1 MNIKKSILLRARLA
15 FLCVMLFAGAIM
27 AKIFHIQVM
36 EGEKWRKI
44 SDEIGL
50 QYRTIK
56 ATRGNIYSDNRSLLA
71 TSLPFYKVALDP
83 TIADGDLFNQNI
95 DSLTYLLSKHFKTH
109 SQQYLKRKIVNA
121 RKNKRKYVVLSGK
134 KINYREKKEMATWP
148 IFREG
153 RLGGGVIFEKV
164 DKRFRPFAGLGLR
177 TIGYLNEDNYG
188 AGLEYSFNDKL
199 AGKNGKALFQKI
211 AGREWKPLHNGSEVR
226 PEEGLDIETTIDI
239 NLQDVANAALLYSL
253 QNLSADYGSVVVME
267 VGTGEIKAISN
278 LTRYEKNGK
287 VDYREI
293 YNYAVQGVTEPGSTF
308 KLASFIALLEDANT
322 HLSDSVDTG
331 NGKFKY
337 HDRVMPD
344 DKFGGYGK
352 ITVREVFEKSSNIG
366 TSKLVN
372 NHFGANPQRFI
383 DYLYSFGL
391 NRPLDFQLVGEGL
404 PYIKNPSDKSWSGT
418 TLPWMSIGHE
428 LLQTPLQTLTF
439 YNAIANDGKMIQPI
453 LVKRI
458 SKAGENIKSVES
470 VVLNKKIC
478 GKSTLIKVREL
489 LEGVVER
496 GTARNIRDSHYKIAG
511 KTGTAKKVKKGG
523 GYKRE
528 YYTSFCGYFP
538 ADKPKYSCIVVI
550 DNPKGYRQ
558 YGSDVAAPVFK
569 EIADKIYSLD
579 IAMHDPLP
587 ENVEPEKGIF
597 PVIQAGLQEDL
608 KMICNELG
616 IANHS
621 YTEEE
626 WVRAQRSTNFV
637 KWRANKVSPEV
648 VPNVKGM
655 TLRDAI
661 YILENNGLRV
671 RHEGV
676 GRVKEQSYLPGVK
689 AIKGSTITLKL
700 G

>member
-1 MNIKKSILLRARLA
+1 MLRARLA

-71 TSLPFYKVALDP
+71 TSLPFYKVAFDP
-83 TIADGDLFNQNI
+83 TIADKDLFNQNI
-95 DSLTYLLSKHFKTH
+95 DSLTYLLSQHFKTH
-109 SQQYLKRKIVNA
+109 SQHYLKRKIVNA
-121 RKNKRKYVVLSGK
+121 RKNKRKYVVLSSK

-253 QNLSADYGSVVVME
+253 QNLAADYGSVVVME
-267 VGTGEIKAISN
+267 VNTGEIKAISN

-308 KLASFIALLEDANT
+308 KLASLIALFEDANI

-331 NGKFKY
+331 NGKFRY

-366 TSKLVN
+366 TSKLIN

-439 YNAIANDGKMIQPI
+439 YNAVANDGKMIQPI

-478 GKSTLIKVREL
+478 SKSTLIKVREL

-538 ADKPKYSCIVVI
+538 ADNPKYSCIVVI
-550 DNPKGYRQ
+550 DNPKGYKQ

-608 KMICNELG
+608 QMICNELG

-671 RHEGV
+671 RHQGV

-689 AIKGSTITLKL
+689 AVKGSTITLKL

>member
-1 MNIKKSILLRARLA
+1 MLRARLA
-15 FLCVMLFAGAIM
+15 FLCVTLFAGAIVM
-27 AKIFHIQVM
+27 KLFHIQMV

-56 ATRGNIYSDNRSLLA
+56 ATRGNIYSDNNSLLA
-71 TSLPFYKVALDP
+71 TSLPFYKVAFDP
-83 TIADGDLFNQNI
+83 TIAEKGLFNQNI
-95 DSLTYLLSKHFKTH
+95 DSLSYLLSRHFKTH
-109 SQQYLKRKIVNA
+109 SQLYFKRKIVNA
-121 RKNKRKYVVLSGK
+121 RKNGRKYVVLSKK
-134 KINYREKKEMATWP
+134 KIDYREKKMMSEWP
-148 IFREG
+148 VFREG
-153 RLGGGVIFEKV
+153 RLKGGVIFEKV
-164 DKRFRPFAGLGLR
+164 GKRFRPFSGLGLR

-199 AGKNGKALFQKI
+199 AGKDGKALFQQI
-211 AGREWKPLHNGSEVR
+211 AGREWKPVHNGSEVR
-226 PEEGLDIETTIDI
+226 PVEGLDIETTIDI
-239 NLQDVANAALLYSL
+239 NLQDVANAALLSAL
-253 QNLSADYGSVVVME
+253 QHLKADYGSVVVME
-267 VGTGEIKAISN
+267 VNTGEIKAISN
-278 LTRYEKNGK
+278 LTRYEKKGH

-293 YNYAVQGVTEPGSTF
+293 YNYAVQNATEPGSTF
-308 KLASFIALLEDANT
+308 KLASVIALLEDSGVL
-322 HLSDSVDTG
+322 LSDSIDTG

-337 HDRVMPD
+337 HDRTMPD
-344 DKFGGYGK
+344 DKRGGYGK

-366 TSKLVN
+366 TSKLIY
-372 NHFGANPQRFI
+372 NHFGSHPQKYV
-383 DYLYSFGL
+383 DYLNSFGL
-391 NRPLDFQLVGEGL
+391 NSPLDFQLVGEGL
-404 PYIKNPSDKSWSGT
+404 PYIKNPADKSWSGT

-439 YNAIANDGKMIQPI
+439 YNAVANNGKMIRPI

-458 SKAGENIKSVES
+458 SKAGKSVKTFHS
-470 VVLNKKIC
+470 AVLNKKIC
-478 GKSTLIKVREL
+478 SDATLTKVKEL

-496 GTARNIRDSHYKIAG
+496 GTAKNIRDSHYKIAG
-511 KTGTAKKVKKGG
+511 KTGTAKKVKEGG

-538 ADKPKYSCIVVI
+538 ADQPKYSCIVVI
-550 DNPKGYRQ
+550 DNPKGYKQ

-579 IAMHDPLP
+579 IKMHEPLP
-587 ENVEPEKGIF
+587 GEFEIEKGIF
-597 PVIQAGLQEDL
+597 PVIRAGRHEDL

-637 KWRANKVSPEV
+637 KWRSNEVSPER
-648 VPNVKGM
+648 VPNVNGM
-655 TLRDAI
+655 TLRDAL

-671 RHEGV
+671 RHEGT
-676 GRVKEQSYLPGVK
+676 GRVKYQSYQPGAK
-689 AIKGSTITLKL
+689 AVKGSTITLKL